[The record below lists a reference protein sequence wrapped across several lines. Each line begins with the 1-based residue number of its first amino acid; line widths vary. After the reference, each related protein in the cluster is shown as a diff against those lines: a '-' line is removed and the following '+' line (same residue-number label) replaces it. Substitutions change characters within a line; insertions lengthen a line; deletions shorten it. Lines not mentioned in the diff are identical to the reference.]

1 MLNPLKIKIDF
12 THLTVHIIS
21 SNVYYYVYY
30 SRGDFSFSFFGG
42 RNKIENPY
50 FYDINTSNALT
61 ELAAGGQFNSCYIT
75 D

>member
-30 SRGDFSFSFFGG
+30 SRGDFSFSFLGG
-42 RNKIENPY
+42 EIKLKI
-50 FYDINTSNALT
+50 LT
-61 ELAAGGQFNSCYIT
+61 FTI
-75 D
+75 